1 MVCRGDTY
9 NSSKE
14 KIVVVVVVNLLF
26 ISDINYKLHNQTKNI
41 RSKFNSVFEA

>member
-14 KIVVVVVVNLLF
+14 KIVVVVNLLF
-26 ISDINYKLHNQTKNI
+26 ISDINCKLHNQTKNI

>member
-14 KIVVVVVVNLLF
+14 KIVVVVNLLF